1 VLHFSCIFR
10 GMLARIRLD
19 EEAPMSASLEIEGVV
34 DRLEEAARAA
44 RAVTQDM
51 EEIVSGDL
59 ARSDRQQ
66 QKGR

>member
-1 VLHFSCIFR
+1 
-10 GMLARIRLD
+10 LD
-19 EEAPMSASLEIEGVV
+19 EEAPMSASLEIESAV

-44 RAVTQDM
+44 RAVTQDI